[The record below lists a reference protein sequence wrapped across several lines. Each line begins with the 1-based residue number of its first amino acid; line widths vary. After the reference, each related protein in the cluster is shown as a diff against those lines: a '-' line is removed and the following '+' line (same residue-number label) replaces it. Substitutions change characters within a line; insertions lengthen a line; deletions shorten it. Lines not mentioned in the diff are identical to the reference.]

1 MWNEK
6 SIGELVG
13 QTLSRVANNDDE
25 IVFESVEGK
34 MWRLYHSQDCCEQ
47 VYVEDVAGDLEDLVG
62 SEIIFAEEVGNEPE
76 PVVTR
81 DYQPES
87 ETWTFYKLGTIKGSV
102 TIRWYGSSNGYYSE
116 RVSFEE
122 M

>member
-62 SEIIFAEEVGNEPE
+62 SEIIFAEEVDNEPE